1 MQILNGNE
9 VSKKLREE
17 IKNEVAT
24 LKTEGKKT
32 PHLAAILVG
41 SDGASMTYVAA
52 KEKDCKEVGF
62 DSTVLRFDATMTE
75 AELIAEVEKINNN
88 PAIDGLIVQL
98 PLPKHINDKKV
109 TETIDYRKDVDG
121 FHPMN
126 VGLMFKGLSCFLPAT
141 PFGIIKLL
149 EHYNIETNGKHCV
162 VIGRSDIVGKPM
174 SALMLQKNCTVTVC
188 HSRTVNIE
196 EHIKRADIVIAALGI
211 PDYVKAHMI
220 KDGAVVI
227 DVGITRV
234 EDASTK
240 SGYRLK
246 GDVDYEECAAKTS
259 YITPVPGG
267 VGPMTRV
274 GILLNTLNSKRQCLY
289 ILKLF
294 GSARLYFL

>member
-17 IKNEVAT
+17 IKNKVAM
-24 LKTEGKKT
+24 LKNEGKKI

-98 PLPKHINDKKV
+98 PLPKHINEKKV
-109 TETIDYRKDVDG
+109 TETIDYLKDVDG

-126 VGLMFKGLSCFLPAT
+126 VGLMFKGLPCFLPAT
-141 PFGIIKLL
+141 PYGIIKLL

-196 EHIKRADIVIAALGI
+196 EHTKRADIVIAAVGI
-211 PDYVKAHMI
+211 PEYVKAHMI

-240 SGYRLK
+240 SGYRLN
-246 GDVDYEECAAKTS
+246 GDVAYEECATKAS

-274 GILLNTLNSKRQCLY
+274 GLLLNTLNAVKN
-289 ILKLF
+289 K
-294 GSARLYFL
+294 

>member
-17 IKNEVAT
+17 IKNEVAM
-24 LKTEGKKT
+24 LKNVGKKK

-98 PLPKHINDKKV
+98 PLPKHINEKKV

-126 VGLMFKGLSCFLPAT
+126 VGLMFKGLPCFLPAT
-141 PFGIIKLL
+141 PYGIIKLL

-174 SALMLQKNCTVTVC
+174 SALMLQKNSTVTVC
-188 HSRTVNIE
+188 HSRTINIE
-196 EHIKRADIVIAALGI
+196 EHIKRADIVIAAVGI
-211 PDYVKAHMI
+211 PEYVKAHMI

-246 GDVDYEECAAKTS
+246 GDVAYEECATKAS

-274 GILLNTLNSKRQCLY
+274 GLLLNTLNAVKN
-289 ILKLF
+289 K
-294 GSARLYFL
+294 

>member
-1 MQILNGNE
+1 MQVLNGNE
-9 VSKKLREE
+9 VSKKLRED
-17 IKNEVAT
+17 IKQEVAT
-24 LKTEGKKT
+24 LKAAGKKT

-41 SDGASMTYVAA
+41 NDGASMTYVGA
-52 KEKDCKEVGF
+52 KEKDCMEVGF
-62 DSTVLRFDATMTE
+62 DSTVLRFDASITE
-75 AELIAEVEKINNN
+75 EALLAEVEKINNN
-88 PAIDGLIVQL
+88 PDIDGLIVQL
-98 PLPKHINDKKV
+98 PLPKHINEKKI

-126 VGLMFKGLSCFLPAT
+126 VGLMFKGLPCFLPAT
-141 PFGIIKLL
+141 PYGIVKLI
-149 EHYNIETNGKHCV
+149 EHYGIETNGKHCV

-196 EHIKRADIVIAALGI
+196 EHIKRADIVIAAVGI
-211 PDYVKAHMI
+211 PEYVKAHMI

-246 GDVDYEECAAKTS
+246 GDVAYEECAAKAS

-274 GILLNTLNSKRQCLY
+274 GLLLNTLNAVKN
-289 ILKLF
+289 K
-294 GSARLYFL
+294 